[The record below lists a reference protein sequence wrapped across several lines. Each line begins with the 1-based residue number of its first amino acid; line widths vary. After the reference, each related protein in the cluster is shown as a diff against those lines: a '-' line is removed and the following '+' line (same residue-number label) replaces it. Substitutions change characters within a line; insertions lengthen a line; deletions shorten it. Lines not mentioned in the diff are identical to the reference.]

1 MLHNQPA
8 LNGQTPLLRMSK
20 NDDLYGYAVRLKL
33 GEKLIASDLK
43 IRAADK
49 KLILSFLRHIKA
61 KEISLGRQAKYAFM
75 LKRCAQLIR
84 VAFRKAKRA
93 DYEDLVTKLADFE
106 FERPKG
112 VKQHYTPATMAD
124 FRLTLKVFGKFV
136 REGHTDKDTPYP
148 EEVRW
153 MKKDVK
159 LNEKKDPLY
168 FRDDEIELM
177 IKAADNDRDKAIIA
191 IEGELGMR
199 PGELLGMLVG
209 WVTVDDAGAVINVGK
224 GKTGPRRLR
233 SIGAVH
239 YLTRYL
245 ENHPLKSDPNAPLWL
260 TRSTSWG
267 MRKLGYVP
275 LLKMLKETARMAGI
289 ARPRVF
295 TYMLRHSSA
304 TRNARFLTDS
314 ELKLMY
320 GWSMS
325 PRMTGTYVH
334 LSGGDLDEKY
344 RQVYGTG
351 KPVEPPRPSFA
362 PTVCPRCK
370 EMAAPGMLYCP
381 KCAAPLDRTE
391 RARLTLQEQTTKNEI
406 AELRGLLEKYL
417 QPPSESQ
424 TTGEAAG

>member
-1 MLHNQPA
+1 MSR
-8 LNGQTPLLRMSK
+8 NG
-20 NDDLYGYAVRLKL
+20 DDLYGFAVRLKL
-33 GEKLIASDLK
+33 GEKLIAADPK

-49 KLILSFLRHIKA
+49 KLIISFLRHIKA

-75 LKRCAQLIR
+75 LKRCAQLTR
-84 VAFRKAKRA
+84 VPFRSAKRA

-148 EEVRW
+148 EEVGW

-159 LNEKKDPLY
+159 LNENKDPLY

-191 IEGELGMR
+191 VEGELGLR

-233 SIGAVH
+233 SIAAVQ

-245 ENHPLKSDPNAPLWL
+245 ENHPLRSDPNAPLWL

-275 LLKMLKETARMAGI
+275 LLKMLKETAKKAGI

-295 TYMLRHSSA
+295 PYMLRHSSA
-304 TRNARFLTDS
+304 TRNARYLTDR
-314 ELKLMY
+314 ELKLLY
-320 GWSMS
+320 GWTMS
-325 PRMTGTYVH
+325 SRMTGTYVH

-362 PTVCPRCK
+362 PTICPRCR
-370 EMAAPGMLYCP
+370 ELAAPGMLYCP
-381 KCAAPLDRTE
+381 KCASPLDPAE
-391 RARLTLQEQTTKNEI
+391 RAKAAAEEAQTRQEI
-406 AELRGLLEKYL
+406 SELRRLLEKRL
-417 QPPSESQ
+417 SPPVSAGE
-424 TTGEAAG
+424 TGSSPDRTS

>member
-1 MLHNQPA
+1 V
-8 LNGQTPLLRMSK
+8 SK

-33 GEKLIASDLK
+33 GEKLIASDPK

-75 LKRCAQLIR
+75 LKRCAQLIL
-84 VAFRKAKRA
+84 VPFRKAKRA

-159 LNEKKDPLY
+159 LHEKKDPLY

-191 IEGELGMR
+191 IEGELGLR

-233 SIGAVH
+233 SIGAVCH
-239 YLTRYL
+239 LTRYL
-245 ENHPLKSDPNAPLWL
+245 ENHPLKDDPNAPLWL

-275 LLKMLKETARMAGI
+275 LLKMLKETAKKAGI

-295 TYMLRHSSA
+295 TYMLRHGSA

-325 PRMTGTYVH
+325 SRMTGTYVH

-351 KPVEPPRPSFA
+351 KPAEPPRPSFA
-362 PTVCPRCK
+362 PTICPRCK
-370 EMAAPGMLYCP
+370 EMGSPGMLYCP
-381 KCAAPLDRTE
+381 KCAAPLDQTE
-391 RARLTLQEQTTKNEI
+391 RARLVLREETAKNEI
-406 AELRGLLEKYL
+406 AELRGLLERYL
-417 QPPSESQ
+417 QPATSELRPSAGLPTNKEQ
-424 TTGEAAG
+424 TARDR

>member
-1 MLHNQPA
+1 
-8 LNGQTPLLRMSK
+8 
-20 NDDLYGYAVRLKL
+20 
-33 GEKLIASDLK
+33 
-43 IRAADK
+43 
-49 KLILSFLRHIKA
+49 
-61 KEISLGRQAKYAFM
+61 
-75 LKRCAQLIR
+75 
-84 VAFRKAKRA
+84 
-93 DYEDLVTKLADFE
+93 
-106 FERPKG
+106 
-112 VKQHYTPATMAD
+112 MAD
-124 FRLTLKVFGKFV
+124 FRLTLKVFGKYV

-177 IKAADNDRDKAIIA
+177 IRAADNDRDKAIIA
-191 IEGELGMR
+191 IEGELGLR

-245 ENHPLKSDPNAPLWL
+245 ENHPLKKDPNAPLWL

-275 LLKMLKETARMAGI
+275 LLKMLKETAKRAGI

-325 PRMTGTYVH
+325 SRMTGTYVH

-362 PTVCPRCK
+362 PTICPRCK

-381 KCAAPLDRTE
+381 KCATPLDEAGRAKAAVEEART
-391 RARLTLQEQTTKNEI
+391 RQEI
-406 AELRGLLEKYL
+406 SELRKLLERSL
-417 QPPSESQ
+417 HSPASEGGTEPSQGRTS
-424 TTGEAAG
+424 